1 MQIFTK
7 KYLAEFRLE
16 VMMNGVK
23 GDSKCLNI
31 WNIKVNLLTKEEIVD
46 ILNKWIEEGKKGMY
60 FTPVD
65 ANTVMLAQHDEK
77 LRNAI
82 LASDI
87 TNVDSFLPSKY
98 LHEYG
103 YPING
108 RVATPDVM
116 DLVLEVASK
125 KKQRVFFLGAKD
137 TTLDLLRD
145 VVTKRFPGVVIAGMR
160 NGYFKDEENSS
171 VADFISSTKPDIVF
185 VGMPSPKKEN
195 FVLGCKDT
203 IDAGALYCVGG
214 AFDALAGILPRPPK
228 WVQKGPMEGVFR
240 ILRNPK
246 VYWYRAV
253 MCFKFMHFAKKWGRE
268 HANK

>member
-1 MQIFTK
+1 
-7 KYLAEFRLE
+7 
-16 VMMNGVK
+16 MNKVIGET
-23 GDSKCLNI
+23 KCLHI
-31 WNIKVNLLTKEEIVD
+31 WNIKVNLLTKVEIVGL
-46 ILNKWIEEGKKGMY
+46 LNKWIAEGEKGKY

-65 ANTVMLAQHDEK
+65 ANTVMLAQQDEH

-98 LHEYG
+98 LNKYG
-103 YPING
+103 YPIED

-116 DLVLEVASK
+116 DSILEVASD

-137 TTLDLLRD
+137 STLALLRE
-145 VVTKRFPGVVIAGMR
+145 VVTKRFPGIVIAGMR
-160 NGYFKDEENSS
+160 NGYFKDEENAA
-171 VADFISSTKPDIVF
+171 VADYISATKPDIVF

-228 WVQKGPMEGVFR
+228 WIQKGPMEGIFR
-240 ILRNPK
+240 IMRNPRA
-246 VYWYRAV
+246 YWYRAV
-253 MCFKFMHFAKKWGRE
+253 MCFKFIHFAKKWKE
-268 HANK
+268 